1 MKGPDDEAQKAYG
14 RADHRDLEGARGR
27 SEDGRRVPEARVSEA
42 TFYNWKAKYG
52 GLEVS
57 EAKRLKAM
65 ESENARLKK
74 LLADAMLDNAALK
87 DLLAKMYGPSR
98 RCKVFEVLF
107 GDSCVNVSGLS
118 RVDCCCSQ
126 AVMRCAR
133 IVPNKWCGH

>member
-1 MKGPDDEAQKAYG
+1 MKRKRHTEEQIIAILKEHEAGAKT
-14 RADHRDLEGARGR
+14 ADVCRKHG
-27 SEDGRRVPEARVSEA
+27 VSEA

-65 ESENARLKK
+65 ESENTRLKK

-98 RCKVFEVLF
+98 RCKVLEDLF